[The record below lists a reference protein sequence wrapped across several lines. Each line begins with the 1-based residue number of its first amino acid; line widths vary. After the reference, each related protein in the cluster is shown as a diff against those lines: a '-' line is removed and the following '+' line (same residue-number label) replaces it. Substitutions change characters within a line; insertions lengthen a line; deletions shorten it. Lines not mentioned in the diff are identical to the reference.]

1 MCGATPVPCEPKIGT
16 NNIDADKIASLISPK
31 TRAVIAVHL
40 YGQPADI
47 DSIKLSIGDKKIL
60 LFEDAAQAHGAKYKT
75 KNVGSLADG
84 AAFSFYPGKNLGAF
98 GDGGCVT
105 VNDVDVAKRIRSLR
119 NYGSEKKY
127 YHDVLGSNSRL
138 DEIQAAVLRLKLKTL
153 PPWNARRQQL
163 AAIYQTKLRNIGDLC
178 LPETPVWADPVW
190 HLYVVRT
197 AQRDKMLDY
206 LKDQGIQC
214 LVHYP
219 VAPHRSGAYSGLYK
233 NISLPIADTLSSQVL
248 SLPIGPHLSTEQV
261 DYVCD
266 RISAFFR

>member
-1 MCGATPVPCEPKIGT
+1 
-16 NNIDADKIASLISPK
+16 
-31 TRAVIAVHL
+31 
-40 YGQPADI
+40 
-47 DSIKLSIGDKKIL
+47 
-60 LFEDAAQAHGAKYKT
+60 
-75 KNVGSLADG
+75 VGSLADG

-197 AQRDKMLDY
+197 TQRDKMLDY

-266 RISAFFR
+266 RISAFFK